1 MPAVAPPN
9 RLAKKR
15 SSTPAIVGL
24 SIAIFLLFAVIFAQ
38 ATFKL
43 SFLQPDTSEE
53 TLIFAALSAFIFLL
67 FVALTFVLLRTLLR
81 LYVERRSGV
90 MGSRLRSRM
99 VMGALLLSLG
109 PVIFLFLFSYGLIN
123 RSIEKWFSRPVEE
136 VQYQTGVV
144 ASLLSDYAG
153 DNARV
158 EAERIAASA
167 EAQKSFETGN
177 FTLVLDEFRRSEV
190 SLQKGFAFALDDGI
204 AGASFRAPQPWPL
217 LRDHLP
223 LNQPAGSKPS
233 PFEIFGKTYVLGRA
247 AVGSRGQIL
256 VAMPLPQNYS
266 AVLRDIEQSQQQY
279 EELRKQRRRLR
290 RTYLGYLLLLTV
302 GVLFASTWLAL
313 YLSKMVTRPLLALAE
328 ATQEISRGRL
338 DYRVDVQA
346 DSEIGQLVDS
356 FNRMAADLEASR
368 TNIEA
373 SRADLADVNVQV
385 EQRNRHIETILE
397 SIPTG
402 VLSLDAAHR
411 VVHMNGAVLRL
422 LRLDTSNGGA
432 EHTLGELFPEEFKA
446 DLEHLLRKSD
456 RMGMTASQ
464 MEIVTPRVSLSVAVT
479 VASLDA
485 PAQSQPADREPMGYV
500 VVIEDITD
508 LLRAQKQ
515 TAWSEVARRVAH
527 EIKNPLTP
535 IALSAE
541 RIRRHLE
548 RGATP
553 DEPSLKIIRNC
564 AETIGSSVQTV
575 RMLVDEFSTLARFPT
590 SRPVASDINQIVN
603 SALSMFDG
611 RLSGIRLQKLLATDL
626 PLVQADPEAIKRAI
640 ANLVDN
646 AAEALQ
652 QAMVKQVVISTAL
665 AAPRDMV
672 EITVADT
679 GHGVT
684 PAVKEKLF
692 LPYFSTK
699 KRGTG
704 LGLAIVSRIIE
715 DHGGTIR
722 VEENSPIGTRF
733 IVELPVASSGE
744 ADATPVQH
752 AYRPDRG

>member
-1 MPAVAPPN
+1 MSPVSPPT
-9 RLAKKR
+9 RQDKKR
-15 SSTPAIVGL
+15 SRTPAIVAL
-24 SIAIFLLFAVIFAQ
+24 SIAIFLLFGVIFAQ

-81 LYVERRSGV
+81 LYLERRSGV

-99 VMGALLLSLG
+99 VLGALLLSLG

-123 RSIEKWFSRPVEE
+123 RSIEKWFSRPVED
-136 VQYQTGVV
+136 VQYRTGVV
-144 ASLLSDYAG
+144 ASMLTDYALV
-153 DNARV
+153 NARV
-158 EAERIAASA
+158 EAERIAASPDTK
-167 EAQKSFETGN
+167 KSFTTGN
-177 FTLVLDEFRRSEV
+177 FTFVLDEFRRSEI
-190 SLQKGFAFALDDGI
+190 SLQGGFAIALADDR
-204 AGASFRAPQPWPL
+204 AEASFRAPQPWPL
-217 LRDHLP
+217 LHEQLP
-223 LNQPAGSKPS
+223 LTAAEAKPS
-233 PFEIFGKTYVLGRA
+233 SFEILGKTYVLGRA
-247 AVGSRGQIL
+247 KVGPHGQIL
-256 VAMPLPQNYS
+256 VAMPLPPNYLS
-266 AVLRDIEQSQQQY
+266 ALRDVEQAQQQY
-279 EELRKQRRRLR
+279 GELRNQRRRLR

-346 DSEIGQLVDS
+346 GSEIGQLVDS
-356 FNRMAADLEASR
+356 FNRMAADLETSR
-368 TNIEA
+368 SSIEA
-373 SRADLADVNVQV
+373 SRADLADINVQLG
-385 EQRNRHIETILE
+385 QRNRHIETILE

-402 VLSLDAAHR
+402 VLSLDADRR
-411 VVHMNGAVLRL
+411 VVHMNTSLQRL
-422 LRLDTSNGGA
+422 LHLNVASAQSARM
-432 EHTLGELFPEEFKA
+432 LGDLFPEDVTT
-446 DLEHLLRKSD
+446 DLEHLLRKAD

-464 MEIVTPRVSLSVAVT
+464 MDIVTPRVSLNVAVT
-479 VASLDA
+479 AASLDLPGDA
-485 PAQSQPADREPMGYV
+485 AARAGQSMGYV
-500 VVIEDITD
+500 VVVEDITE

-548 RGATP
+548 RGTP
-553 DEPSLKIIRNC
+553 PDASSLRIIRNC
-564 AETIGSSVQTV
+564 ADTIGSSVQTV
-575 RMLVDEFSTLARFPT
+575 RRLVDEFSTLARFPA
-590 SRPVASDINQIVN
+590 SRPVPSDINQIVD
-603 SALSMFDG
+603 SALVMFDG
-611 RLSGIRLQKLLATDL
+611 RLSGMRVSKMLAPDL
-626 PLVQADPEAIKRAI
+626 PEVQADPDAIKRAL

-646 AAEALQ
+646 AAEAMQ
-652 QAMVKQVVISTAL
+652 QAMVKEIVITTSL
-665 AAPRDMV
+665 LVRRDMV
-672 EITVADT
+672 EIVVSDT

-715 DHGGTIR
+715 DHHGSIR
-722 VEENSPIGTRF
+722 VEENAPIGTRF
-733 IVELPVASSGE
+733 VVELPVAPSVE
-744 ADATPVQH
+744 ATARQGQH
-752 AYRPDRG
+752 AHHPDRG